1 MTIDPDRLTALIWRA
16 LLAAVV
22 GWVLSAGVVG
32 WVAYRTGYS
41 AGLEAGAGLVWS

>member
-1 MTIDPDRLTALIWRA
+1 MTIDPDRLTALIWRV

-32 WVAYRTGYS
+32 WVAYRTGHS
-41 AGLEAGAGLVWS
+41 AGLEAGAGLVWG